1 MLKKPKVINGTLVL
15 VRVEASQD
23 FGLVGNRLCCGCE
36 YLIKNCV
43 LSGHDKR
50 YQFCLKVTP
59 ATISRKI
66 KFVYIYA
73 EEKEI
78 L

>member
-1 MLKKPKVINGTLVL
+1 MLKKPKAINGTLVL

-23 FGLVGNRLCCGCE
+23 LRLGGNRLCCGCK
-36 YLIKNCV
+36 YLFENCD
-43 LSGHDKR
+43 LGGHDKR
-50 YQFCLKVTP
+50 RQFCLKVTP

-66 KFVYIYA
+66 KFVYIYV